1 MSFSGS
7 MSNVLVTQTS
17 CTDQIKNKDILL
29 GSYLRI
35 YTTSRFLPIPSAGT
49 KIEELRN

>member
-17 CTDQIKNKDILL
+17 CTDQIMNKDILL

-35 YTTSRFLPIPSAGT
+35 STTSSFGPIPSAGT